1 MGIQLTSF
9 DPETWLH
16 QQWDP
21 TDLLWS
27 KKHDVTNRGIQ
38 LTSFDPKTWRH
49 QQGDP
54 TDLLWSKK
62 RDATNKGIQLTY
74 FDPKNVTSPTGGSIW
89 PPLIQKTLRHRVCK
103 LDLTLRT
110 LSSLSIFQEL
120 LWSDWCDGIVV
131 ALVYC
136 QRRILQNLRLTC
148 SIRCSCM
155 SRPVRFCE
163 TGWAGKFLLTCCQT
177 SPLS

>member
-1 MGIQLTSF
+1 MYHFASSALSS
-9 DPETWLH
+9 
-16 QQWDP
+16 
-21 TDLLWS
+21 DLI
-27 KKHDVTNRGIQ
+27 VC
-38 LTSFDPKTWRH
+38 
-49 QQGDP
+49 
-54 TDLLWSKK
+54 
-62 RDATNKGIQLTY
+62 A
-74 FDPKNVTSPTGGSIW
+74 KNVTSPTGGSNW
-89 PPLIQKTLRHRVCK
+89 PPMIQKNVTPPTRGSNLLPLIQRMWRHQQGDPSDILWSRKRYVTAYVNSILHCV
-103 LDLTLRT
+103 